1 MEQWWDQRQPLFPE
15 NGSWYQQ
22 VLNECSSFRPD
33 LNSQQTPTRP
43 PIDTFVTATTPSYE
57 SEVVAMFNKYKPLDD
72 VIRVGGLL

>member
-1 MEQWWDQRQPLFPE
+1 MNAARLDLILI
-15 NGSWYQQ
+15 
-22 VLNECSSFRPD
+22 LNKP
-33 LNSQQTPTRP
+33 PP

>member
-1 MEQWWDQRQPLFPE
+1 MNAARLDLILI
-15 NGSWYQQ
+15 
-22 VLNECSSFRPD
+22 LNKP
-33 LNSQQTPTRP
+33 P